1 MRSLPQ
7 CLSAFY
13 RRIDCDLL
21 WEGKCGGIG
30 VSVKVLSTYF
40 GWLRINFNKDFN
52 RFYIIAGNT
61 AYQHSTH
68 RLRLEN
74 TE

>member
-1 MRSLPQ
+1 MRSERSTYTFNLH
-7 CLSAFY
+7 CL
-13 RRIDCDLL
+13 RDECDLFRA
-21 WEGKCGGIG
+21 EI
-30 VSVKVLSTYF
+30 VKVLSTYF

-61 AYQHSTH
+61 AYQHSSC

>member
-1 MRSLPQ
+1 MR
-7 CLSAFY
+7 FKY
-13 RRIDCDLL
+13 DLL
-21 WEGKCGGIG
+21 WSEN
-30 VSVKVLSTYF
+30 VVDWTLAVKVLSTYF